1 MYKLIQSMRWYGPQ
15 DTVPLE
21 HLAQAGC
28 EGVVSALHSIP
39 VGEIWWERTVRDYK
53 AQIEAQ
59 GMRWI
64 VVESLPVHEAIK
76 YGGAERDQ
84 LIENYK
90 ASLINLA
97 KNDVRVI
104 TYNFMPVLD
113 WLRTDTEYPT
123 VGGAQTLLF
132 RRLDYL
138 AFDLFF
144 LERENA
150 AQEYSAEE
158 LAAAKKHYEQL
169 SEVDKNRIE
178 KNILLALPGEKENFT
193 HEKIRRLLNQYKS
206 VDRQQLK
213 RNLDYF
219 LAAILPTAEEW
230 GLQLAI
236 HPDDPPY
243 SILGLPRI
251 MSTAQDV
258 EEMVASNPS
267 PAIGLCFCTG
277 SFGARPDNNIA
288 ALLRKWSDRIFF
300 LHLRNTARDGEGNF
314 FEAPHLE
321 GSTNMYQ
328 VMKIAVEIMQEQQR
342 RIPMRPDHGF
352 RMLDDLHKD
361 AYSGYSAIG
370 RLKALAELR
379 GLEYAI
385 QQANL

>member
-1 MYKLIQSMRWYGPQ
+1 MRWYGPQ

-28 EGVVSALHSIP
+28 EGIVSALHQIP
-39 VGEIWWERTVRDYK
+39 AGEIWTEQAVHDYK
-53 AQIEAQ
+53 AQIEAA
-59 GMRWI
+59 GMQWS

-97 KNDVRVI
+97 KNEVRVI

-123 VGGAQTLLF
+123 VGGARTLIF

-144 LERENA
+144 LEREGA
-150 AQEYSAEE
+150 AEEYTQAE

-169 SEVDKNRIE
+169 SATDKKRIE
-178 KNILLALPGEKENFT
+178 GNILLALPGEKENFT
-193 HEKIRRLLNQYKS
+193 YEKVKRLLNQYQE

-213 RNLDYF
+213 ANLDYF
-219 LAAILPTAEEW
+219 LAAILPTAEKW
-230 GLQLAI
+230 GLQMAI

-258 EEMVASNPS
+258 ADMIAVNPS
-267 PAIGLCFCTG
+267 AANGLCFCTG
-277 SFGARPDNNIA
+277 SFGARPDNDIPA
-288 ALLRKWSDRIFF
+288 MLKKWSDRVFF
-300 LHLRNTARDGEGNF
+300 LHLRNTARDEAGNF

-321 GSTNMYQ
+321 GSTNMYE
-328 VMKIAVEIMQEQQR
+328 VMKLATEIMQAQQR

-352 RMLDDLHKD
+352 RMLDDLHKN

-385 QQANL
+385 QQANA

>member
-1 MYKLIQSMRWYGPQ
+1 MRWYGPH

-28 EGVVSALHSIP
+28 EGIVSALHHIP
-39 VGEIWWERTVRDYK
+39 VGEVWTEEAIRDYK
-53 AQIEAQ
+53 SQIEAQ
-59 GMRWI
+59 GMRWV

-76 YGGAERDQ
+76 YGGPERDQ

-123 VGGAQTLLF
+123 VGGAKTLIF
-132 RRLDYL
+132 RKLDYL

-144 LERENA
+144 LERESA
-150 AQEYSAEE
+150 EQEYSEE
-158 LAAAKKHYEQL
+158 ERAAAQKHYEQL
-169 SEVDKNRIE
+169 SEADKQRIE
-178 KNILLALPGEKENFT
+178 ANILLALPGEKENFT
-193 HEKIRRLLNQYKS
+193 YEKIKKLLNRYQDI
-206 VDRQQLK
+206 DREQLK
-213 RNLDYF
+213 ENLDYF
-219 LAAILPTAEEW
+219 LAAILPTAEKW
-230 GLQLAI
+230 GLQMAI
-236 HPDDPPY
+236 HPDDPPFT
-243 SILGLPRI
+243 ILGLPRI
-251 MSTAQDV
+251 MSNAQDV
-258 EEMVASNPS
+258 ADMIAANPS
-267 PAIGLCFCTG
+267 PANGLCFCTG
-277 SFGARPDNNIA
+277 SFGARPDNDIPA
-288 ALLRKWSDRIFF
+288 MLKRWSDRVFF
-300 LHLRNTARDGEGNF
+300 LHFRNTARDGEGNF

-321 GSTNMYQ
+321 GSTNMYE
-328 VMKIAVEIMQEQQR
+328 VMKITTEMMRQQQR

-352 RMLDDLHKD
+352 RMLDDLHKN